1 MSLESVDKQNP
12 HKLVPHNFDDFTVLA
27 LLRFALALKFKLNFK
42 ATKLIQLHRHAQ
54 LNVYWYNGKQHSLR
68 L

>member
-27 LLRFALALKFKLNFK
+27 LLRFALALKFKLNFEAK
-42 ATKLIQLHRHAQ
+42 NWFSYTGMP
-54 LNVYWYNGKQHSLR
+54 N
-68 L
+68 